1 MKHIK
6 VPIRRLTTLSLT
18 AVLTTAAVV
27 GSPAHADEHQL
38 TVAFTNSQGIHPR
51 SSPSMAASEVGNVV
65 PDGGTVSVVCETEG
79 EAVSNGV
86 ATINIWE
93 KLSDGTYL
101 PNAVFSTGTD
111 GRTPG
116 VPACGDTATA
126 PSTDNKPS
134 NGKNSPSTSPQIPVP
149 PKVKEGLDCA
159 VNNLSSC
166 FHAEDAEKWARSV
179 TAWRFPDSKGLNDMA
194 DAFRHCSWIGALTTR
209 VGANDASRVGF
220 MHEDAAPNNP
230 PDELRMDR
238 MNNYIGTQ
246 IGKKAVESGTSDQ
259 WGYVMQQCEAQA
271 RNHQLYGLGGVQ
283 GNY

>member
-38 TVAFTNSQGIHPR
+38 TVAFTNGQGIYPR
-51 SSPSMAASEVGNVV
+51 SSPSMAAAEAGNVV

-79 EAVSNGV
+79 EAVSNGA
-86 ATINIWE
+86 ATISIWE

-116 VPACGDTATA
+116 VPVCEDAAVN
-126 PSTDNKPS
+126 PSTD
-134 NGKNSPSTSPQIPVP
+134 STSPSATLTSSDSSDL
-149 PKVKEGLDCA
+149 KELADCTF
-159 VNNLSSC
+159 NNVSSC
-166 FHAEDAEKWARSV
+166 VHGVDAMNWAKSV

-220 MHEDAAPNNP
+220 MHEDVAPNNP